1 MIYTE
6 LTKLVMKVAY
16 ESHKDQVDKSGMSYI
31 YHPVHLA
38 EQMAEEYVIC
48 VALLHD
54 TVEDTDMTFEKLERI
69 GFPEEITEALRLLT
83 HDDAVPYME
92 YVKLIKD
99 NELARKVKLV
109 DLAHNSDLS
118 RLNIIDDKV
127 MQRVEKYKTAMEL
140 LSK

>member
-1 MIYTE
+1 M
-6 LTKLVMKVAY
+6 
-16 ESHKDQVDKSGMSYI
+16 D
-31 YHPVHLA
+31 
-38 EQMAEEYVIC
+38 EEYAIF

-69 GFPEEITEALRLLT
+69 GFSKEITEALRLLT

-109 DLAHNSDLS
+109 DLAHNSNLS

-127 MQRVEKYKTAMEL
+127 MQRVKKYKTAMEL